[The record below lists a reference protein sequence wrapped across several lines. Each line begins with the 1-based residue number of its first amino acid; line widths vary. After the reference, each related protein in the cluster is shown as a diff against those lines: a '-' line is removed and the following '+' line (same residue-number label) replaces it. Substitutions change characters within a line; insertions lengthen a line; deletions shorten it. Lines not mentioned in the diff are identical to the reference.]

1 MDFLVAN
8 FGAILFY
15 VVAAI
20 TVAAAVGVV
29 TLRNPVHA
37 AVSLMLTFL
46 MVAVLFIMR
55 HAEFLAAVQVLV
67 YAGGIMVLYLFVIM
81 LVRIT
86 DLGPG
91 TVFLS
96 GLAPLAVLGG
106 VVLGCLIAIG
116 IILGAMASGDAATA
130 AAAMTTVEGETLGNT
145 EAVGWILY
153 MKYLVPFEVVSV
165 VLLVAMIGAIVFGR
179 RDAALAGAGEEVEP

>member
-8 FGAILFY
+8 FGAIFFY
-15 VVAAI
+15 VVAALAVAGGIGVI
-20 TVAAAVGVV
+20 T
-29 TLRNPVHA
+29 LKNPVHA
-37 AVSLMLTFL
+37 ALALLETFV
-46 MVAVLFIMR
+46 MVAVLFVMS

-116 IILGAMASGDAATA
+116 ILLGSMAAGDGG
-130 AAAMTTVEGETLGNT
+130 AAAMTAIDGETVGNT
-145 EAVGWILY
+145 EAVGWLLY
-153 MKYLVPFEVVSV
+153 MKYLVPFEIVSV

-179 RDAALAGAGEEVEP
+179 RDAALAGAGEEVES

>member
-15 VVAAI
+15 AVAAI
-20 TVAAAVGVV
+20 TVAAAVAVV
-29 TLRNPVHA
+29 TFRNPIHS
-37 AVSLMLTFL
+37 AVALLLTFV
-46 MVAVLFIMR
+46 MVAVLFVLR

-67 YAGGIMVLYLFVIM
+67 YAGGILVLYLFVIM

-91 TVFLS
+91 RVFLS
-96 GLAPLAVLGG
+96 GHAPLAILGG

-116 IILGAMASGDAATA
+116 ILLGSMAAGDGNT
-130 AAAMTTVEGETLGNT
+130 AAMTAVEGEALGNT
-145 EAVGWILY
+145 EAVGWVLY
-153 MKYLVPFEVVSV
+153 TKYLVPFEVVSV

-179 RDAALAGAGEEVEP
+179 RDAALAGAGEEVES

>member
-15 VVAAI
+15 VVAAVI
-20 TVAAAVGVV
+20 VAAAVGVV
-29 TLRNPVHA
+29 AFRSPVHS
-37 AVSLMLTFL
+37 AVSLLLTFL
-46 MVAVLFIMR
+46 MVAVLFVMS

-106 VVLGCLIAIG
+106 VVFGCLIAIG
-116 IILGAMASGDAATA
+116 ILLGSMAAGDGG
-130 AAAMTTVEGETLGNT
+130 AAAMTAIEGETIGNT

-179 RDAALAGAGEEVEP
+179 RDAGLAGAGEEVES